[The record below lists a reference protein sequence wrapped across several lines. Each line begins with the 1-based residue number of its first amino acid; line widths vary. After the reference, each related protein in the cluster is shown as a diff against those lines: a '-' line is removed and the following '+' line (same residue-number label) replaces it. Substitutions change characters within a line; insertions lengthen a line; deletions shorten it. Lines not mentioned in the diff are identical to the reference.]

1 MSSLALNR
9 DMTRVFRI
17 FRACQTKQINSIE
30 TDKRYFQKNDSIID
44 EQPRIYI
51 LYASG
56 KRKMKIL
63 TCCCEKAR
71 FNVSFQFDSFPQL

>member
-30 TDKRYFQKNDSIID
+30 TDKRYFQKNDSIMTNNLA
-44 EQPRIYI
+44 YI
-51 LYASG
+51 FFTQVA
-56 KRKMKIL
+56 KER
-63 TCCCEKAR
+63 
-71 FNVSFQFDSFPQL
+71 